1 MVMMCFL
8 LIEAVRFVKP
18 TGGGE
23 LYETDQRGG

>member
-1 MVMMCFL
+1 MCFVL

-18 TGGGE
+18 TGVGE